1 VRVFQGLLAVAAAA
15 LTAGGAAADPDPHP
29 EVGVYAGTFISNF
42 FHQFYDDAKWTA
54 ETRPNISKVSPQF
67 GARYA
72 YWPVPLIGVEGE
84 GSIAI
89 AGVDGYDD
97 TAKLYGLRL
106 QALVQYPLGELAP
119 FAAIGAGI
127 LHTSSNTLGSD
138 TDWPVHIGVGARYF
152 ITPSLAIRFDA
163 RLIRGPSSQPPYT
176 LGASYGEFALGVS
189 WVPETRGANVAE

>member
-1 VRVFQGLLAVAAAA
+1 
-15 LTAGGAAADPDPHP
+15 
-29 EVGVYAGTFISNF
+29 VYAGTFISNF
-42 FHQFYDDAKWTA
+42 FHQFYDDAKWTP
-54 ETRPNISKVSPQF
+54 ETRPNISKVSPQL

-72 YWPVPLIGVEGE
+72 YWPLPLIGVEGE

-97 TAKLYGLRL
+97 TAKLYGLRV
-106 QALVQYPLGELAP
+106 QAIAQYPVGQIAP

-138 TDWPVHIGVGARYF
+138 TDWPIHVGVGVRYF
-152 ITPSLAIRFDA
+152 VMPALAVRFDA

-189 WVPETRGANVAE
+189 WVPETRGNVAE

>member
-1 VRVFQGLLAVAAAA
+1 MRFFQWLLAVAIAAS
-15 LTAGGAAADPDPHP
+15 TAAADPEPHP

-54 ETRPNISKVSPQF
+54 DTRPNISKVSPQF

-72 YWPVPLIGVEGE
+72 YWAWPLVGFEGE

-97 TAKLYGLRL
+97 TAKLYGLRV
-106 QALVQYPLGELAP
+106 QALFQYPVGPVAP

-138 TDWPVHIGVGARYF
+138 TDWPIHAGVGVRYF
-152 ITPSLAIRFDA
+152 VTPSLAVRFDA
-163 RLIRGPSSQPPYT
+163 RLIRGPSSQAPYT

-189 WVPETRGANVAE
+189 WVPETRGNVAE